1 MAWYRTGTVA
11 VTLNSATVT
20 GTGTS
25 FSSNARVGDGFLGPD
40 GRWYEVTNIASATV
54 ISITPNYLG
63 ATATGQSYSIAPLQ
77 GYVKQSA
84 DSLRTITNQYGTT
97 LGLLGT
103 PTDTAG
109 LRTNI
114 GAAKSGANNDITS
127 ITGLTTALTVT
138 QGGTGG
144 TSASAARAN
153 LGVAAI
159 GEYGVGGVNYPPTAT
174 RLDSLDKNSL
184 IASTDGNPA
193 DWSANGGGGTF
204 PMGISLYRS
213 ALVGAQLAMSYGPR
227 SGGKGVYWRS
237 TNGSGFDTWD
247 KLIGR
252 ADLLGTVSQTGGVPT
267 GAVIERGSNAN
278 GNYVRFADGTQI
290 CWGTNKSFA
299 GGVSTSAG
307 TNTFISGAG
316 DTVTWPQPFYDNN
329 SVVAHGGVGGATP
342 FRIIVLPYRANSAN
356 GTFTFQCYVSVT
368 DTFTY
373 NWTAIGRW
381 FA

>member
-25 FSSNARVGDGFLGPD
+25 FVSNARVGDGFQGPD

-127 ITGLTTALTVT
+127 ITGLTTMLPVN
-138 QGGTGG
+138 QGGTGAN
-144 TSASAARAN
+144 TAAAARTN
-153 LGVAAI
+153 LGALTT
-159 GEYGVGGVNYPPTAT
+159 GDYGLGSVNYPPTGV
-174 RLDSLDKNSL
+174 RLDSFDKTTL
-184 IASTDGNPA
+184 FAHTDNNPP
-193 DWSANGGGGTF
+193 DWSVNGAGGGF
-204 PMGISLYRS
+204 PMGIAFARS
-213 ALVGAQLAMSYGPR
+213 SLVGAQLAMSYGSR
-227 SGGKGVYWRS
+227 AAGAGVWWRANTASGW
-237 TNGSGFDTWD
+237 NAWD
-247 KLIGR
+247 RLIGR
-252 ADLLGTVSQTGGVPT
+252 ADLLGAVSQTSGVPT

-290 CWGTNKSFA
+290 CWGTNKSYA
-299 GGVSTSAG
+299 GGVTTSASG
-307 TNTFISGAG
+307 HFISGAG

-329 SVVAHGGVGGATP
+329 SVVTSAGVGGATP
-342 FRIIVLPYRANSAN
+342 YRVIVLPYRANSAN
-356 GTFTFQCYVSVT
+356 GTFVFQCYVSVS

-381 FA
+381 F

>member
-127 ITGLTTALTVT
+127 ITGLTTALPIN
-138 QGGTGG
+138 QGGTGAF
-144 TSASAARAN
+144 TASAARTN
-153 LGVAAI
+153 LNVLGV
-159 GEYGVGGVNYPPTAT
+159 GDYGFGGATFPVVGT
-174 RLDSLDKNSL
+174 RLDSLDRNCLVAAGDS
-184 IASTDGNPA
+184 NPA
-193 DWSANGGGGTF
+193 DWIANGGGGLY
-204 PMGISLYRS
+204 PMGVSFWRS
-213 ALVGAQLAMSYGPR
+213 ATVGSQLMMGFGSRA
-227 SGGKGVYWRS
+227 SGGGVYWRS
-237 TNGSGFDTWD
+237 NTATGWSTWD

-252 ADLLGTVSQTGGVPT
+252 ADLLGTVSQTSGVPT

-278 GNYVRFADGTQI
+278 GEYVKFADGTMI
-290 CWGTNKSFA
+290 CTASVTSSNPATTALGSLFTTGPNAWSYPVAFA
-299 GGVSTSAG
+299 S
-307 TNTFISGAG
+307 
-316 DTVTWPQPFYDNN
+316 P
-329 SVVAHGGVGGATP
+329 VVPIG
-342 FRIIVLPYRANSAN
+342 N
-356 GTFTFQCYVSVT
+356 GTQAHAFIGGHPNASTTATGYWQGLTSYSVSSQINARLV
-368 DTFTY
+368 
-373 NWTAIGRW
+373 AIGRW
-381 FA
+381 F

>member
-1 MAWYRTGTVA
+1 
-11 VTLNSATVT
+11 VT

-25 FSSNARVGDGFLGPD
+25 FSANARVGDGFLGPD

-103 PTDTAG
+103 PTDTAA

-127 ITGLTTALTVT
+127 ITGLTTALTVA

-144 TSASAARAN
+144 TTALTARTN
-153 LGVAAI
+153 LNAVGV
-159 GEYGVGGVNYPPTAT
+159 GDYGVGGVNYPPTAT

-213 ALVGAQLAMSYGPR
+213 SLVGAQLAMSYGPR

-252 ADLLGTVSQTGGVPT
+252 ADLLGTVSQTAGVPT
-267 GAVIERGSNAN
+267 GAVIERGSNTN
-278 GNYVRFADGTQI
+278 GEYVRFADGTQI
-290 CWGTNKSFA
+290 CWGSKVYSDGIATAA
-299 GGVSTSAG
+299 GGGNFVSPAG
-307 TNTFISGAG
+307 VV
-316 DTVTWPQPFYDNN
+316 VTWPMPF
-329 SVVAHGGVGGATP
+329 STSIVAISAGVWSGTTRAT
-342 FRIIVLPYRANSAN
+342 ILPYRSNTVN
-356 GTFTFQCYVSVT
+356 GTFTFQMYASVAVGTDIGYV
-368 DTFTY
+368 
-373 NWTAIGRW
+373 WQAIGRW
-381 FA
+381 F

>member
-109 LRTNI
+109 LRSNI

-127 ITGLTTALTVT
+127 IAGLTTALSVS

-144 TSASAARAN
+144 TTAIAARTN
-153 LGVAAI
+153 LNAVGV
-159 GEYGVGGVNYPPTAT
+159 GDYGVGGVNYPPAGV

-184 IASTDGNPA
+184 IASTDNNPP
-193 DWSANGGGGTF
+193 DWSVNGGGGTF

-213 ALVGAQLAMSYGPR
+213 SLVASQLVMTYGSRSIGA
-227 SGGKGVYWRS
+227 GVYWRANTS
-237 TNGSGFDTWD
+237 TGWNAWD

-252 ADLLGTVSQTGGVPT
+252 ADLLGTVSQTSGVPT
-267 GAVIERGSNAN
+267 GAVIERGSNTN
-278 GNYVRFADGTQI
+278 GEYIRFADGTQI
-290 CWGTNKSFA
+290 CWMSISVTDQAISNAYGTLFQGVRTWNFPMPFSAAPTTTPGAFRWGSSASWA
-299 GGVSTSAG
+299 GVASAG
-307 TNTFISGAG
+307 TGSSVSLRGFDISSRAAG
-316 DTVTWPQPFYDNN
+316 TSTD
-329 SVVAHGGVGGATP
+329 
-342 FRIIVLPYRANSAN
+342 ISAI
-356 GTFTFQCYVSVT
+356 
-368 DTFTY
+368 
-373 NWTAIGRW
+373 AIGRW
-381 FA
+381 F